1 MSDQVHIR
9 DAETAGLLRAY
20 AAQTGRTM
28 REILR
33 EAMLQYRPQPK
44 KTGSLSDLDYLLV
57 EDWKR
62 LKPNPGTIEDM
73 YDDQGLP
80 I

>member
-1 MSDQVHIR
+1 MGDQIHIR
-9 DAETAGLLRAY
+9 DGETAGLLRLY

-28 REILR
+28 RDILR
-33 EAMLQYRPQPK
+33 EAVRGYKPEPK
-44 KTGSLSDLDYLLV
+44 PERSLSDLDHLLKR
-57 EDWKR
+57 DWAQ
-62 LKPNPGTIEDM
+62 LKPGHGTIEDM